1 MSINPT
7 NGQDIL
13 LSKVQY
19 IDYKGNMSDL
29 FTDDSN
35 LLSLSRQVVSIS
47 LAFEQNQIK
56 FFRKCVHLEVEA
68 DNEARKGTF
77 HFAHGQ
83 CQHDRQEG
91 QCQGGGLEIKLY
103 SFSFSR

>member
-1 MSINPT
+1 M
-7 NGQDIL
+7 
-13 LSKVQY
+13 
-19 IDYKGNMSDL
+19 
-29 FTDDSN
+29 
-35 LLSLSRQVVSIS
+35 SIS

-91 QCQGGGLEIKLY
+91 QCQGGGLEIKLGIL
-103 SFSFSR
+103 SRRIRILLLTQDP